1 MDAIFM
7 QKCLACNK
15 IRDLMSP
22 DMKRC
27 PCEKAPASK
36 ARKLSSEELAQALL
50 KAYGFEK

>member
-22 DMKRC
+22 DMQRC
-27 PCEKAPASK
+27 PCEKAPEPK
-36 ARKLSSEELAQALL
+36 ARLARVKLAEELL